1 MVEDAVACLLVGEE
15 VEVDVKIGV
24 IGSGN
29 RDVNGTFA
37 MAAWDFND

>member
-1 MVEDAVACLLVGEE
+1 MMKDTVAHLLVGEE

-29 RDVNGTFA
+29 GDVNGTFA
-37 MAAWDFND
+37 TATWDFND